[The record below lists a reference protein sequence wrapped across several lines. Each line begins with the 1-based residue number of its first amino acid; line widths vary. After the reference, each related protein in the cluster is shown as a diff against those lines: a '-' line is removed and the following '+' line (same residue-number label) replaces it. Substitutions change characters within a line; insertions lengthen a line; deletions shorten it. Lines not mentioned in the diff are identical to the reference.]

1 MNVEM
6 TTLDRVDSLAE
17 RAYRALREQ
26 IAAGGLAPGER
37 VTERGLGLQLG
48 VSATPIREALRR
60 LEQERLVERV
70 AARQLRIAA
79 HSDQT
84 LRELMYTEAVLRAA
98 AARIATSKIS
108 DDTIDEMHEIVEELE
123 RDPENSDPEY
133 QLSLAMRFDAL
144 LHAAAGRPLLGHV
157 LGALDELG
165 ARVVV
170 VLSTLW
176 EVAPRRQ
183 PEWDRVHRFGDPE
196 YDRWL
201 RSEYLG
207 ATAYLSSG
215 GARVVWLTAPCASPA
230 PSIARFWSDETGGLA
245 AIARLMRRG

>member
-17 RAYRALREQ
+17 RAYLALREQ

-37 VTERGLGLQLG
+37 VTERGLGVQLG

-108 DDTIDEMHEIVEELE
+108 DDTLDEMDEIVEELE
-123 RDPENSDPEY
+123 RDPESSDPEH

-144 LHAAAGRPLLGHV
+144 LHAAAGNQVITSLIDTASIFGW
-157 LGALDELG
+157 ALRLRAVRAMHDTPEIGLRRIREHREIVTALR
-165 ARVVV
+165 ARD
-170 VLSTLW
+170 
-176 EVAPRRQ
+176 A
-183 PEWDRVHRFGDPE
+183 DRV
-196 YDRWL
+196 
-201 RSEYLG
+201 
-207 ATAYLSSG
+207 
-215 GARVVWLTAPCASPA
+215 
-230 PSIARFWSDETGGLA
+230 ET
-245 AIARLMRRG
+245 LMRRHLTTGIDYVLKQARQAASSC